1 MTTPKLDSLTKG
13 NKQQEKM
20 QSDTMSIRLP

>member
-1 MTTPKLDSLTKG
+1 MSTPKLDSLTKG

-20 QSDTMSIRLP
+20 QSDTMSIHLP

>member
-20 QSDTMSIRLP
+20 QSNTMSIHLP

>member
-1 MTTPKLDSLTKG
+1 MTTPKLDSLTKE

-20 QSDTMSIRLP
+20 QSDTISIRLP

>member
-13 NKQQEKM
+13 NKQQDKM
-20 QSDTMSIRLP
+20 QIDTMSIRIP